1 MEFFAE
7 VERAGASAM
16 PSPDQLYD
24 LVTIA
29 SLPELCASIDTVLS
43 VQSPRHGEIY
53 CVWGQFQV
61 SRERIRNGV
70 RLALLN
76 CPHAL
81 AWTIATK
88 PEDGGVVIHCTIDD
102 RVAETELV
110 ETIEQFVD
118 DWAQGLKIGLA
129 QLALEGSVS

>member
-7 VERAGASAM
+7 VQLASASAI

-29 SLPELCASIDTVLS
+29 RLPELCASIDSIVS
-43 VQSPRHGEIY
+43 VQSPRAGEIY

-102 RVAETELV
+102 KVAESEFI

-118 DWAQGLKIGLA
+118 DWAQGLKIALA
-129 QLALEGSVS
+129 QPTSEDSVS

>member
-7 VERAGASAM
+7 IENQAANAERI
-16 PSPDQLYD
+16 QQ

-29 SLPELCASIDTVLS
+29 RLPELCASIDSVLAMHS
-43 VQSPRHGEIY
+43 ERDGEIY
-53 CVWGQFQV
+53 CVWGQFQL

-81 AWTIATK
+81 AWTIAVK
-88 PEDGGVVIHCTIDD
+88 GESAVVVHCTIDD
-102 RVAETELV
+102 REAEDEFV
-110 ETIEQFVD
+110 ETIEQFVA
-118 DWAQGLKIGLA
+118 DWAQGLRSALA
-129 QLALEGSVS
+129 PDNTI